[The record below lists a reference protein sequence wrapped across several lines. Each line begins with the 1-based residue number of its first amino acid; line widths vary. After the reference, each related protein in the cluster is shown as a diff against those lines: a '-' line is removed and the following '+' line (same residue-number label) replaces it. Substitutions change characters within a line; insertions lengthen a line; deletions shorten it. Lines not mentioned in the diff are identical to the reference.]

1 MESLSLLK
9 GVREVAGLACPAEP
23 ITAAQ
28 RAFDDARARTPEY
41 ASLPAARQIAAELN
55 LPWREV
61 LALAHDSTA
70 RQNHLLGLAGRDAL
84 PADSVT
90 NDRITFALR
99 LVAGRLCA
107 TTLTTGAY
115 EEERAVLL
123 AEDRRDWLHGRRLR
137 LPSAAAIRLAADGW
151 DAALALAGLEI
162 DKRSPQAI
170 KQTILSRLDVMDRF
184 HAYYGEQPTQKALLG
199 FARGNKL
206 PMSAEDGRA
215 WSETV
220 EAWRQRRRERGL
232 PEPRVAA
239 RKGGRGVMAPDY
251 SADVGAARPDEQPHR
266 GKWRD
271 EAACVAW
278 VARYLA
284 SLPARGRSTQDG
296 YRRWASQHPGAP
308 SPSRFDQHGGW
319 EAVRSAAV

>member
-1 MESLSLLK
+1 MEPLTLLK
-9 GVREVAGLACPAEP
+9 GVRDVAALANAAEP
-23 ITAAQ
+23 TATTQ
-28 RAFDDARARTPEY
+28 RAFDDALARSAY
-41 ASLPAARQIAAELN
+41 CIHLPAARQIAAELR

-99 LVAGRLCA
+99 LVAGRRSA

-123 AEDRRDWLHGRRLR
+123 ADDRRDWLHGRRLR
-137 LPSAAAIRLAADGW
+137 LPSAAAVRLAAGGW
-151 DAALALAGLEI
+151 DAALALAELET
-162 DKRSPQAI
+162 DTRPSQAI
-170 KQTILSRLDVMDRF
+170 KQTVLSRLDVMDRF
-184 HAYYGEQPTQKALLG
+184 YAHYGEQPTKRAVEA

-206 PMSAEDGRA
+206 PMSDENKRP
-215 WSETV
+215 WSGTV
-220 EAWRQRRRERGL
+220 ESWRQRRREHGL
-232 PEPRVAA
+232 PEPRIAE
-239 RKGGRGVMAPDY
+239 RRGGRGIRAPDY